1 MSKPDL
7 EWQKR
12 EISAAL
18 DGVIEGEKAFK
29 QQHGID
35 IVDEDDWIELGEIVK
50 RIERRLAAK
59 MHAKPS
65 EAAE

>member
-12 EISAAL
+12 EIAAAL
-18 DGVIEGEKAFK
+18 DGVVEGEKAFK

-35 IVDEDDWIELGEIVK
+35 IADEDDWLELGEIVK
-50 RIERRLAAK
+50 RIELRLATK
-59 MHAKPS
+59 MTSKEP
-65 EAAE
+65 AE